1 MRLRFLNL
9 QNIWKDRF
17 VTVYSARRLVFRV
30 QWLLASQR
38 YTFPRQ
44 ATLPDAIFQ
53 HKLDQREY
61 FYKQEKKKLGV
72 EFNKKH

>member
-1 MRLRFLNL
+1 MKGTIRHCLFHPPTR
-9 QNIWKDRF
+9 ISR
-17 VTVYSARRLVFRV
+17 A
-30 QWLLASQR
+30 WLLASQR

-53 HKLDQREY
+53 HKFDQREH

>member
-1 MRLRFLNL
+1 MKGPIRHCL
-9 QNIWKDRF
+9 
-17 VTVYSARRLVFRV
+17 FRPPTRISRD
-30 QWLLASQR
+30 WLLASQR

-61 FYKQEKKKLGV
+61 FYKQEKK
-72 EFNKKH
+72 N